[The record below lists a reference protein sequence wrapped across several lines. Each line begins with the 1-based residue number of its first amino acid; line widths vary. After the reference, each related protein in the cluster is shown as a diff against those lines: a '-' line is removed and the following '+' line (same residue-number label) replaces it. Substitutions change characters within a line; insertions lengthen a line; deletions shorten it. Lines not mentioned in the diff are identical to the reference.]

1 MKLTYPALI
10 TQEGDDYLV
19 EFPDVKGAVTYGE
32 SLEHALAMASEALSG
47 VLEVMLE
54 NEQDIPLPSKPKGK
68 NIYYVAPEASVQ
80 AAVLFHLNRGDRSL
94 SDIARALGTSWAA
107 AQRLENPRHS
117 PTVKQLEKAAAAVG
131 KKLVISFE

>member
-1 MKLTYPALI
+1 MKLTYPATI
-10 TQEGDDYLV
+10 DQEEENFLV
-19 EFPDVKGAVTYGE
+19 QFVDLEEAFTYGE
-32 SLEHALAMASEALSG
+32 TLEHALAMASEVLSAM
-47 VLEVMLE
+47 LEIRLE